1 MNTYSTCSIYV
12 FLESF
17 KNLDEFLEK
26 WKISG
31 FLKITG
37 IIEIQ
42 VDCFYETKGW
52 EINFHHFE
60 ILKIYK
66 IIFLELLFEI
76 KWKIVK
82 GLSENLRQPLFF
94 FFVNYNRGERGI
106 TTHSHGPGSNL
117 GIPAGGQQPQPKCPA
132 AGDIMCGL
140 LKRSIDNTAVAK
152 GTRLPLTCAD

>member
-1 MNTYSTCSIYV
+1 MKNCQGIV
-12 FLESF
+12 RKLEA
-17 KNLDEFLEK
+17 
-26 WKISG
+26 
-31 FLKITG
+31 T
-37 IIEIQ
+37 
-42 VDCFYETKGW
+42 
-52 EINFHHFE
+52 
-60 ILKIYK
+60 
-66 IIFLELLFEI
+66 
-76 KWKIVK
+76 IV
-82 GLSENLRQPLFF
+82 L